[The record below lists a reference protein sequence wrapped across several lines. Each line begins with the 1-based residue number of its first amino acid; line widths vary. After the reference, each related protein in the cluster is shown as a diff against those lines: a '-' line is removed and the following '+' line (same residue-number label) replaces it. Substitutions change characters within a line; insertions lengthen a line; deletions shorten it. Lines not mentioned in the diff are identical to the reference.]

1 MDKSKVYE
9 LFLDFIGGNS
19 IEIEGIRLKP
29 ERMESDGR
37 TIEFS
42 IQNFNDVPYYS
53 EIIIE
58 DLKDVM
64 NDFSKYTN
72 SQYKVSKAIADP
84 AAGESA
90 LWAIRECA
98 SRAGAIP
105 PAQEGPYA
113 NLPLTEV
120 MNNITEQDLQA
131 FLRYVKAYPGNYVS
145 RSLKISETFAT
156 WVVYGAP
163 QP

>member
-1 MDKSKVYE
+1 MSVE
-9 LFLDFIGGNS
+9 LLP
-19 IEIEGIRLKP
+19 L
-29 ERMESDGR
+29 
-37 TIEFS
+37 T
-42 IQNFNDVPYYS
+42 DVSACCAPLTREPIS
-53 EIIIE
+53 AAEAV
-58 DLKDVM
+58 DLA
-64 NDFSKYTN
+64 T
-72 SQYKVSKAIADP
+72 QLKAIADP
-84 AAGESA
+84 AAMESA
-90 LWAIRECA
+90 LWSIRECA
-98 SRAGAIP
+98 ARAGAIP

-145 RSLKISETFAT
+145 RSLKVSETFAT